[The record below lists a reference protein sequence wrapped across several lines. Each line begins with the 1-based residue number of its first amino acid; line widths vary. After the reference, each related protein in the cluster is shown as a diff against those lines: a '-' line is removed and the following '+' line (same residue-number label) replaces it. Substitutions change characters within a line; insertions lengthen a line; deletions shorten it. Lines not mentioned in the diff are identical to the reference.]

1 MILGI
6 VCCSFVILMVALDA
20 FLSYFYEDKE

>member
-6 VCCSFVILMVALDA
+6 VCCSFVILMVGCDA
-20 FLSYFYEDKE
+20 FLTYFNEDKE